1 MTQTLTK
8 PTDQRIVLQGTWEHF
23 KHLQKGYEEISRAK
37 LTYYNGTIEILM
49 PGEDH
54 ATFTQVIG
62 YLIVTF
68 LIDRGIP
75 FKPTGDKTQEREGEV
90 SAQADQSYWIGS
102 LKPIPDLAIEVVFT
116 SGNAGKLP
124 KYRALGVSEVWFW
137 EDGTLALYHLR
148 QDGYQRID
156 QSELPGLEALDLDLL
171 KQCILIGETDLGR
184 AVQMFREP
192 QEDNHQ

>member
-1 MTQTLTK
+1 MTQTFTK
-8 PTDQRIVLQGTWEHF
+8 STDQRIVLQGTWEHF

-37 LTYYNGTIEILM
+37 LIYYNGTIEILM

-90 SAQADQSYWIGS
+90 SAQADQSYWIGQQ
-102 LKPIPDLAIEVVFT
+102 KPIPDLAIEVVFT
-116 SGNAGKLP
+116 SGAAKLS
-124 KYRALGVSEVWFW
+124 KYGALGVSEVWFW

-148 QDGYQRID
+148 QDGYQRINR
-156 QSELPGLEALDLDLL
+156 SELPGLEALDLDLL
-171 KQCILIGETDLGR
+171 KRCILVGETDLGR
-184 AVQMFREP
+184 AVQMLRS
-192 QEDNHQ
+192 QEGSHQ

>member
-8 PTDQRIVLQGTWEHF
+8 PIDQRTVLQGTWEHF

-37 LTYYNGTIEILM
+37 LSYYNGTIEILM

-68 LIDRGIP
+68 LIDRGIS

-102 LKPIPDLAIEVVFT
+102 LKPIPDLSIEVVFT
-116 SGNAGKLP
+116 SGNAAKLP

-148 QDGYQRID
+148 QDGYQRVD
-156 QSELPGLEALDLDLL
+156 QSELPGLETLDLDLL
-171 KQCILIGETDLGR
+171 KRCILIGETDLSR
-184 AVQMFREP
+184 AVQMFRES
-192 QEDNHQ
+192 QGNHE

>member
-8 PTDQRIVLQGTWEHF
+8 PIDQRTVLQGTWEHF

-37 LTYYNGTIEILM
+37 LSYYNGTIEILM

-68 LIDRGIP
+68 LIDRGIA

-116 SGNAGKLP
+116 SGNAAKLP

-171 KQCILIGETDLGR
+171 KRCILIGETDLGR
-184 AVQMFREP
+184 AVQMFRES
-192 QEDNHQ
+192 QGDH

>member
-8 PTDQRIVLQGTWEHF
+8 STDQRIVLQGTWEHF

-37 LTYYNGTIEILM
+37 LAYYNGTIEILM

-68 LIDRGIP
+68 LIDRGIL

-90 SAQADQSYWIGS
+90 SAQADQSYWIGQQ
-102 LKPIPDLAIEVVFT
+102 KPIPDLAIEVVFT
-116 SGNAGKLP
+116 SGNAAKLP

-137 EDGTLALYHLR
+137 EDGTLALYHLK
-148 QDGYQRID
+148 QDGYQRINR
-156 QSELPGLEALDLDLL
+156 SELPGLEALDLDLL
-171 KQCILIGETDLGR
+171 ERCILVGETDLGQ
-184 AVQMFREP
+184 AVQMFRS
-192 QEDNHQ
+192 QEGNHP

>member
-8 PTDQRIVLQGTWEHF
+8 STDQRIVLQGTWKHF

-37 LTYYNGTIEILM
+37 LSYYNGTIEILM

-62 YLIVTF
+62 YLISTF

-90 SAQADQSYWIGS
+90 SAQADQSYWIGQQ
-102 LKPIPDLAIEVVFT
+102 KPVPDLAIEVVFT
-116 SGNAGKLP
+116 SGNAAKLP

-148 QDGYQRID
+148 QDGYQRRER
-156 QSELPGLEALDLDLL
+156 SELPGLEALDLDLL
-171 KQCILIGETDLGR
+171 KRCILVGETDLGR
-184 AVQMFREP
+184 AVQMLRS
-192 QEDNHQ
+192 QEGSHQ

>member
-8 PTDQRIVLQGTWEHF
+8 STDQRTVLWGTWEHF

-37 LTYYNGTIEILM
+37 LSYYDGTIEILM

-90 SAQADQSYWIGS
+90 SAQADQSYWIGQQ
-102 LKPIPDLAIEVVFT
+102 KPIPDLAIEVVFT
-116 SGNAGKLP
+116 SGNAAKLP

-156 QSELPGLEALDLDLL
+156 CSELPGLEALDLDLL
-171 KQCILIGETDLGR
+171 KRCILVGETDLGQ
-184 AVQMFREP
+184 AVQMFRS
-192 QEDNHQ
+192 QEGDHP

>member
-1 MTQTLTK
+1 MTQLLEKT
-8 PTDQRIVLQGTWEHF
+8 TDHRTVLQGTWEHF
-23 KHLQKGYEEISRAK
+23 KHLQKGYEEISRVK
-37 LTYYNGTIEILM
+37 LSYYNGTIEILM

-62 YLIVTF
+62 YLLITF

-90 SAQADQSYWIGS
+90 SAQADQSYWLGQS
-102 LKPIPDLAIEVVFT
+102 KPIPDLAIEVVFT
-116 SGNAGKLP
+116 SGNAAKLP

-148 QDGYQRID
+148 QEGYQRID
-156 QSELPGLEALDLDLL
+156 RSELPGLESLDLELL
-171 KQCILIGETDLGR
+171 KRCILIGETDLGQ
-184 AVQMFREP
+184 ALKMFRGV
-192 QEDNHQ
+192 

>member
-8 PTDQRIVLQGTWEHF
+8 STDQRIVLEGTWEHF
-23 KHLQKGYEEISRAK
+23 KHLQKGYEGISRAK

-54 ATFTQVIG
+54 ATFAHIIG
-62 YLIVTF
+62 YLISTF
-68 LIDRGIP
+68 LIDRGIA

-90 SAQADQSYWIGS
+90 SAQADQSYWIGQQ
-102 LKPIPDLAIEVVFT
+102 KPVPDLAIEVVFT
-116 SGNAGKLP
+116 SGNAAKLP

-148 QDGYQRID
+148 DDGYQRID
-156 QSELPGLEALDLDLL
+156 RSELPGLEALDLDLL
-171 KQCILIGETDLGR
+171 KRCILVGETDLGR
-184 AVQMFREP
+184 AVQMFRP
-192 QEDNHQ
+192 QEGNHP

>member
-1 MTQTLTK
+1 MKQLLK
-8 PTDQRIVLQGTWEHF
+8 KSTDQRTVLHGTWEHF

-37 LTYYNGTIEILM
+37 LSYYNGTIEILM

-62 YLIVTF
+62 FLITTF
-68 LIDRGIP
+68 LIDRGIA

-90 SAQADQSYWIGS
+90 SAQADQSYWIGQP
-102 LKPIPDLAIEVVFT
+102 KPISDLAIEVVFT
-116 SGNAGKLP
+116 SGNTSKLP

-148 QDGYQRID
+148 NDGYQRID
-156 QSELPGLEALDLDLL
+156 RSELSGLENLDLDLL
-171 KQCILIGETDLGR
+171 KRCILIGETDLSQ
-184 AVQMFREP
+184 AVRMFRP
-192 QEDNHQ
+192 